1 MVLCIGITWLII
13 GGGGGAESTM
23 GVRNFNLLRSQVR
36 KMGKICLNQS
46 VIYLHTSPPLLCKF
60 HTFLT
65 KLFLSIKNIGGAF
78 APLAPCK
85 LHLWC
90 YDCMP
95 HCARSTL
102 GSVSNC
108 VCQYSEQLCQLLS
121 QSPSDG
127 GSASLKTMDMNPFLH
142 GCSPKNTLL
151 YEDIIIALKYFLCFK
166 QCDCE
171 ECRM

>member
-1 MVLCIGITWLII
+1 MVLCTGITWLITMGV
-13 GGGGGAESTM
+13 GGPESPM
-23 GVRNFNLLRSQVR
+23 GVRNFNLLRNEVR

-46 VIYLHTSPPLLCKF
+46 AIHIHSPPPVLCRF

-65 KLFLSIKNIGGAF
+65 KVFLSRQNIGGAF
-78 APLAPCK
+78 VPLAPCK
-85 LHLWC
+85 LHLRC

-95 HCARSTL
+95 HCAYRTL

-108 VCQYSEQLCQLLS
+108 VCQYIEQLYQLLC

-127 GSASLKTMDMNPFLH
+127 GSDSLKTMDTNPFLC

-151 YEDIIIALKYFLCFK
+151 Y
-166 QCDCE
+166 
-171 ECRM
+171 